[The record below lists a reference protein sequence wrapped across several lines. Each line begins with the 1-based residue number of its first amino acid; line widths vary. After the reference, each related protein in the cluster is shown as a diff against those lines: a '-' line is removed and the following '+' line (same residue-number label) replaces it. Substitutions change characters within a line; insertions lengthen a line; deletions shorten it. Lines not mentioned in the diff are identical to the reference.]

1 MESSAEKKEVEIFWG
16 LKCVLSD
23 MLAFSVNDIS
33 DLFELIISDIEIA
46 KDFQMRRTKITH
58 LISLTIAPYFVE
70 ILMCELK
77 SCDYYS
83 ILLHV
88 CYWSRSENQICI
100 HYSLFRFQSSS
111 YDLLTNFIDVI
122 NHVNGGNH
130 MTEVSMDRHQ
140 LTGSSSRCHKK

>member
-1 MESSAEKKEVEIFWG
+1 MESSAEKKKVEIFWR

-46 KDFQMRRTKITH
+46 KDFQMRRTKITY

-70 ILMCELK
+70 ILMYELK

-83 ILLHV
+83 VLLYA
-88 CYWSRSENQICI
+88 CYWSRSENQIYI
-100 HYSLFRFQSSS
+100 HYSFRFQSSS
-111 YDLLTNFIDVI
+111 YDLLRNFIDVI